1 MAAVVFLAFALAYFF
16 SALVRAITAT
26 LSPTLTS
33 EFNLNAQ
40 DLGLLAG
47 GYFLGFSLTQLPLG
61 RWLDQHGP
69 KKVILAFLT
78 FAVLGC
84 LAFAWADS
92 FHGLL
97 AARVLCGMGVSACLM
112 APLMGYRRWFDAST
126 QLRNNSW
133 MLMTGSLGMLAATL
147 PVQWLMPIW
156 GWRALFVMLG
166 VMIAIAMALIA
177 LVVPEWRKQLSSLVN
192 TAPPRDD
199 DGSYREI
206 WRSAYFWR
214 MTPIGFFTYGGMV
227 AIQTLWAGPWM
238 TQVAGWTAGEAAQ
251 GLFLINFCM
260 LLSFWLWG
268 LFMPGLARR
277 GITVERLIAWGI
289 PLSFVVIGVLVWL
302 GPAVGSAAA
311 VGVALLCVTSTFVS
325 LAQPAVG
332 MAFPSHLAGRAL
344 SAYNLVVFAGI
355 FVVQWGIGLLVDA
368 GLELGLSKP
377 AAYQFALGSFGICSV
392 FSCALRACAL
402 HVFPDCAAGVLA
414 IDVLPDD
421 PPEVSLAKAR
431 NAMAALNSPEVLLL
445 SDVFGATPCNVAQKL
460 HDGLHTRLLAGANL
474 PMLLRSVCYRH
485 EGLEA
490 LATRAHAGGTQGV
503 MPERDMPQA
512 TTTISNKL
520 GLHARAS
527 AKLTKLA
534 GSFPCEVWM
543 SKGERRINAKSIM
556 GVMMLAAGL
565 GSEVVL
571 ETSGEREQEGLDALL
586 ALIGDKFG
594 EGE

>member
-1 MAAVVFLAFALAYFF
+1 MSAATMTTNTLAHPDHLPRRMAVVVFLAFALAYFF

-33 EFNLNAQ
+33 EFNLSAQ

-69 KKVILAFLT
+69 KKVILAFLM

-84 LAFAWADS
+84 LAFAWAGS

-112 APLMGYRRWFDAST
+112 APLTGYRRWFDAST
-126 QLRNNSW
+126 QLRTKSW

-166 VMIAIAMALIA
+166 VMIAIAMLLIA
-177 LVVPEWRKQLSSLVN
+177 LVVPVWQKASPKASTPQSTSE
-192 TAPPRDD
+192 D

-251 GLFLINFCM
+251 GLFLINLAM
-260 LLSFWLWG
+260 LVSFWLWG
-268 LFMPGLARR
+268 LITPGLARK
-277 GITVERLIAWGI
+277 GIPVERLIAWGV
-289 PLSFVVIGVLVWL
+289 PLSFLVIGALVWM
-302 GPAVGSAAA
+302 GPAVGDGAA
-311 VGVALLCVTSTFVS
+311 VGVALLCVTSTFVA

-368 GLELGLSKP
+368 GLGIGLTKP
-377 AAYQFALGSFGICSV
+377 AAYQAALASFGICSV
-392 FSCALRACAL
+392 LSWLYF
-402 HVFPDCAAGVLA
+402 
-414 IDVLPDD
+414 
-421 PPEVSLAKAR
+421 
-431 NAMAALNSPEVLLL
+431 LLKKP
-445 SDVFGATPCNVAQKL
+445 VQP
-460 HDGLHTRLLAGANL
+460 
-474 PMLLRSVCYRH
+474 
-485 EGLEA
+485 
-490 LATRAHAGGTQGV
+490 
-503 MPERDMPQA
+503 
-512 TTTISNKL
+512 
-520 GLHARAS
+520 
-527 AKLTKLA
+527 
-534 GSFPCEVWM
+534 
-543 SKGERRINAKSIM
+543 
-556 GVMMLAAGL
+556 
-565 GSEVVL
+565 
-571 ETSGEREQEGLDALL
+571 
-586 ALIGDKFG
+586 
-594 EGE
+594 

>member
-1 MAAVVFLAFALAYFF
+1 MSTTTLRDNTLANPDHLPRRMAVVVFLAFALAYFF

-26 LSPTLTS
+26 LSPTLTT
-33 EFNLNAQ
+33 EFNLSAQ

-69 KKVILAFLT
+69 KKVILAFLS

-112 APLMGYRRWFDAST
+112 APLTGYRRWFDAST
-126 QLRNNSW
+126 QLRTNSW

-166 VMIAIAMALIA
+166 VMIAIAMLLIA
-177 LVVPEWRKQLSSLVN
+177 VLVPVWKTSTQ
-192 TAPPRDD
+192 TAAAVQTPQDD
-199 DGSYREI
+199 DGSYSEI

-251 GLFLINFCM
+251 GLFLINLAM
-260 LLSFWLWG
+260 LVSFWLWG
-268 LFMPGLARR
+268 LITPGLARR
-277 GITVERLIAWGI
+277 GVPVERLIAWGV
-289 PLSFVVIGVLVWL
+289 PLSFLAVGALVWM
-302 GPAVGSAAA
+302 GPAVGSGAAI
-311 VGVALLCVTSTFVS
+311 GVALFCVTSTFVA

-332 MAFPSHLAGRAL
+332 MAFSSHLAGRAL

-368 GLELGLSKP
+368 GLAIGLTKP
-377 AAYQFALGSFGICSV
+377 AAYQAALACFGVCSV
-392 FSCALRACAL
+392 
-402 HVFPDCAAGVLA
+402 
-414 IDVLPDD
+414 
-421 PPEVSLAKAR
+421 
-431 NAMAALNSPEVLLL
+431 L
-445 SDVFGATPCNVAQKL
+445 SWLYF
-460 HDGLHTRLLAGANL
+460 
-474 PMLLRSVCYRH
+474 MLKKPV
-485 EGLEA
+485 
-490 LATRAHAGGTQGV
+490 Q
-503 MPERDMPQA
+503 P
-512 TTTISNKL
+512 
-520 GLHARAS
+520 
-527 AKLTKLA
+527 
-534 GSFPCEVWM
+534 
-543 SKGERRINAKSIM
+543 
-556 GVMMLAAGL
+556 
-565 GSEVVL
+565 
-571 ETSGEREQEGLDALL
+571 
-586 ALIGDKFG
+586 
-594 EGE
+594 